1 MTRLIALALFAG
13 ISPTESAAF
22 QVRESLAGGNSYYN
36 QCVAGPKDYSA
47 CIGYFMGIADAPV
60 MNMGKLPEEAVYC
73 LPEGASY
80 EQHRDVFHKFLRD
93 NPQVRHISTHHLFL
107 MAMNASFPCKSSPYL
122 SIDPDTGGV
131 YISAPKPRG

>member
-1 MTRLIALALFAG
+1 MIRLFAAILFAATAPNQG
-13 ISPTESAAF
+13 AAF

-60 MNMGKLPEEAVYC
+60 MNMGKVPEEAIYC
-73 LPEGASY
+73 LPAGASY

-93 NPQVRHISTHHLFL
+93 NPTIRHISTHHLFL
-107 MAMNASFPCKSSPYL
+107 MAMNATFPCKNSPSL
-122 SIDPDTGGV
+122 SIDPDTGGL
-131 YISAPKPRG
+131 YMSAPKPR